1 MTSTRVLAVMALV
14 RDTEAPLKT
23 FNASVRKATRTATD
37 SDENDAAQAR
47 GNAALLEIEAAVRR
61 WVAKHPAADAEPVT
75 QYGFRLR
82 DTTLLEFDTRAE
94 RDARQAD
101 FVRAEWEV
109 TPLTRQV
116 RPAQYGE
123 WTEEAR

>member
-1 MTSTRVLAVMALV
+1 MTSTRVLAVMALI
-14 RDTEAPLKT
+14 RETEAPLKT

-61 WVAKHPAADAEPVT
+61 WVAKHPAADAVPVT

-82 DTTLLEFDTRAE
+82 DSTLLDFATKAD
-94 RDARQAD
+94 RDSRMAD
-101 FVRAEWEV
+101 FERAEWEV
-109 TPLTRQV
+109 TPLTRRVQ
-116 RPAQYGE
+116 PAQYGE